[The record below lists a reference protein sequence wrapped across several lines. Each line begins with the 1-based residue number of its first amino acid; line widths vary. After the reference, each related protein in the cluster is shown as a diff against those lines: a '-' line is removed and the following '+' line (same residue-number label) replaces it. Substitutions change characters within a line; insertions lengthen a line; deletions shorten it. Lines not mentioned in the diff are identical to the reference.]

1 MGARALVGDVFMTT
15 TLIISI
21 ISTAVIYAATVLYA
35 AVGEIFS
42 QRAGIMNLGLEG
54 IMLMGA
60 VSGYMVAV
68 YKQNLILAMIVVVLV
83 GAVLGLVF
91 SFLTITMQA
100 DQTVSGMAILTF
112 GTGLS
117 GFLGKPVSGVN
128 AELAFEPV
136 AIPLLSRI
144 PILGPSLFNQNILVY
159 LMYAI
164 IPLSMIYIYKTR
176 AGMILRALGENPAAL
191 DSAGYNVFALRYAYV
206 TFGSI
211 MTAVSGAVVSLAYTN
226 FWSDGMTSGKG
237 WIAVALVVFSAWN
250 PLTATFGALLF
261 GAISIIGIDV
271 QTVFPHVPSQ
281 VFSALPYVATIIAL
295 IFTTGNFRGRRS
307 AAPAALTIP
316 YDRETR

>member
-1 MGARALVGDVFMTT
+1 MST
-15 TLIISI
+15 TLLISI
-21 ISTAVIYAATVLYA
+21 ISTAVVYAATVLYA

-42 QRAGIMNLGLEG
+42 QRAGVMNLGLEG

-68 YKQNLILAMIVVVLV
+68 YQQNLILAMFVVVLV
-83 GAVLGLVF
+83 GAALGLVF
-91 SFLTITMQA
+91 SFLTVTMEA
-100 DQTVSGMAILTF
+100 DQTVSGMAMLTF

-117 GFLGKPVSGVN
+117 GFLGKGVSGVN
-128 AELAFEPV
+128 AELAFEPI

-144 PILGPSLFNQNILVY
+144 PILGPSLFTQNILVY

-164 IPLSMIYIYKTR
+164 IPLSMIYLYKTR

-237 WIAVALVVFSAWN
+237 WIAVALVVFAAWN
-250 PLTATFGALLF
+250 PLTATLGALLF

-271 QTVFPHVPSQ
+271 QTIFPQVPSQ

-295 IFTTGNFRGRRS
+295 IFTTGNFRGQRS
-307 AAPAALTIP
+307 SAPAALTIP
-316 YDRETR
+316 YDREKR

>member
-1 MGARALVGDVFMTT
+1 
-15 TLIISI
+15 
-21 ISTAVIYAATVLYA
+21 
-35 AVGEIFS
+35 
-42 QRAGIMNLGLEG
+42 
-54 IMLMGA
+54 MLMGA

-68 YKQNLILAMIVVVLV
+68 YRQNLVLAMLVVILV
-83 GAVLGLVF
+83 GAALGLVF
-91 SFLTITMQA
+91 SFLTVTMQA
-100 DQTVSGMAILTF
+100 DQTVSGMAMLTF

-117 GFLGKPVSGVN
+117 GFLGKGVSGVN
-128 AELAFEPV
+128 ANLAFEPI
-136 AIPLLSRI
+136 AIPGLSRI

-159 LMYAI
+159 LIYVI
-164 IPLSMIYIYKTR
+164 IPLSMIYLYKTR
-176 AGMILRALGENPAAL
+176 PGMILRALGENPAAL

-271 QTVFPHVPSQ
+271 QTVFPQVPSQ

-316 YDRETR
+316 YDREKR

>member
-1 MGARALVGDVFMTT
+1 MST
-15 TLIISI
+15 TLLISI
-21 ISTAVIYAATVLYA
+21 ISTAVVYAATVLYA

-68 YKQNLILAMIVVVLV
+68 YRQNLVLAMLVVILV
-83 GAVLGLVF
+83 GAALGLVF
-91 SFLTITMQA
+91 SFLTVTMQA
-100 DQTVSGMAILTF
+100 DQTVSGMAMLTF

-117 GFLGKPVSGVN
+117 GFLGKGVSGVN
-128 AELAFEPV
+128 ANLAFEPL
-136 AIPLLSRI
+136 AIP
-144 PILGPSLFNQNILVY
+144 GPSLFNQNILVY
-159 LMYAI
+159 LIYVI
-164 IPLSMIYIYKTR
+164 IPLSMIYLYKTR
-176 AGMILRALGENPAAL
+176 PGMILRALGENPAAL

-271 QTVFPHVPSQ
+271 QTVFPQVPSQ
-281 VFSALPYVATIIAL
+281 VFSALPYVATIVAL

-316 YDRETR
+316 YDREKR